1 MSKSRPIL
9 GIRKEGDMSIRV
21 DKVSGDLYMATL
33 TLPDV
38 PNVKEAW
45 STIEPL
51 DADQLWQE
59 LLARGAHQTD
69 IGDAFYEAD
78 PNWLSN

>member
-1 MSKSRPIL
+1 MSKWKRIL
-9 GIRKEGDMSIRV
+9 GIRKEDDLPIRV
-21 DKVSGDLYMATL
+21 DKVSDGLYMATL
-33 TLPDV
+33 ILPDV

-78 PNWLSN
+78 PNWLSK